1 MAIFY
6 KKRRTYKYFLVNSYC
21 FPTHWRLTHAINNAF
36 LQLDVDGTLHIAA
49 KYAWDGA
56 SGPMPDLPSIMRAS
70 LVHDALYQ
78 LMREGHLDQSHRAA
92 ADEILFQ
99 LCRSDGMNILLAY
112 WVYFC
117 VRSFGER
124 SAQSDLLELKPR
136 V

>member
-6 KKRRTYKYFLVNSYC
+6 KKRRTYKYFLASSYR
-21 FPTHWRLTHAINNAF
+21 FATGWQLPTTINGPF
-36 LQLDVDGTLHIAA
+36 LQLDADGTLHIAA

-56 SGPMPDLPSIMRAS
+56 SGPMPEMRSILRAS

-78 LMREGHLDQSHRAA
+78 LMREDYLDQSHRAA
-92 ADEILFQ
+92 ADEILYQ

-117 VRSFGER
+117 VRCFGER
-124 SAQSDLLELKPR
+124 HAQSDLLEMKT
-136 V
+136 